1 MEKIVD
7 DLKSIKETI
16 FNNFFDQSN
25 NANNSAFN
33 KLIVLQNLDDDLKE
47 TLILLHSNYITE
59 LEVIKKV
66 NYKAL
71 DQLVTNNLEA
81 YRFIFEK
88 DDQLA
93 KLVDSM
99 SKKQPRLSTSRVV
112 TFVLVVFS
120 FSFFFGFMWYLFK
133 TDKESGHM
141 VIELIKL
148 LLDKINPIDVNAMV
162 NPASA
167 INPPSN

>member
-16 FNNFFDQSN
+16 FNNFFDQN
-25 NANNSAFN
+25 NNVNSTSFN

-81 YRFIFEK
+81 YHFIVEK
-88 DDQLA
+88 DTQLA
-93 KLVDSM
+93 NLVDNL
-99 SKKQPRLSTSRVV
+99 SKKQPKLSTPRVV
-112 TFVLVVFS
+112 TFVVVIFS
-120 FSFFFGFMWYLFK
+120 FMVFFGFMWYLFK
-133 TDKESGHM
+133 TDKESGTM

-162 NPASA
+162 NPATA
-167 INPPSN
+167 LTPNN